1 MDACDIGVGGIAG
14 KMGVVGGVGWGEG
27 FGVGSTTT
35 TRGQGELRFGGVEG
49 SWIAGTTATELVIVD
64 AVGGASGLVMGKESE
79 VGVDRHGVTDG
90 RLAEGNI
97 T

>member
-1 MDACDIGVGGIAG
+1 MDACDIGVGDIA
-14 KMGVVGGVGWGEG
+14 GVVGGVGWGEG

-35 TRGQGELRFGGVEG
+35 TRGQGALRFGGVEG
-49 SWIAGTTATELVIVD
+49 SWIAGTTVTALVAVD
-64 AVGGASGLVMGKESE
+64 AVGGASGLVMGKSSE